1 MNLETKLYEYIREKS
16 WQLTEE
22 WYSSINK
29 EETAGVYLSE
39 KPAEVERL
47 KKQNN
52 EFHQKFAEVF
62 IKPEAEFLK
71 IFEEWVISIVH
82 DEGHLETPSYLITEE
97 FFRTQ
102 KQHMCLVDEF
112 CETCEECTFEEQN
125 KWKDMVGD
133 GMAKVITWFLREQ
146 NVYANRKAR
155 EQQQTI
161 NKLSSP
167 IITLNKQIAL
177 LPLIGTIDDE
187 RAEFML
193 ENTLEVCSNKGVKQL
208 LIDLSGVVTVNT
220 FVAHKIFQL
229 IDALTLIGVE
239 AILSG
244 IRPEIA
250 QTAVSFG
257 DRFSRMTIVTNL
269 EKAIDMYLA

>member
-1 MNLETKLYEYIREKS
+1 MNCDTKLYEYILDKS

-22 WYSSINK
+22 WYTSINK

-39 KPAEVERL
+39 NPAAVERL

-52 EFHQKFAEVF
+52 EFHKKFAEIF
-62 IKPEAEFLK
+62 IKQDTEFLE
-71 IFEEWVISIVH
+71 IFEEWVIGLVH
-82 DEGHLETPSYLITEE
+82 DEGHLETPSYLITGE

-102 KQHMCLVDEF
+102 KQYMTLVDEF
-112 CETCEECTFEEQN
+112 FEICEGCTNEDLN
-125 KWKDMVGD
+125 RWKNMIGE
-133 GMAKVITWFLREQ
+133 GIGRVISWFLKEQ
-146 NVYANRKAR
+146 HDFTNRQSR

-167 IITLNKQIAL
+167 IILLNKRVGL
-177 LPLIGTIDDE
+177 LPLIGKIDDV

-193 ENTLEVCSNKGVKQL
+193 ENTLEVCSNRGLRQL

-220 FVAHKIFQL
+220 FVAHKIFEL
-229 IDALTLIGVE
+229 IDALALIGVD

-250 QTAVSFG
+250 QTAVQFG

-269 EKAIDMYLA
+269 EKAIDLYLK